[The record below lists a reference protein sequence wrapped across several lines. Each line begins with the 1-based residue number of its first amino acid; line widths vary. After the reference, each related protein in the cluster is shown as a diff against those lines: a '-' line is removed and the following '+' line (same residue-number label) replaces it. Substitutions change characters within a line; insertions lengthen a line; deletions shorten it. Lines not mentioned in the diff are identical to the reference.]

1 MSILA
6 QQRLHELA
14 DVKDELAAR
23 DWFFG
28 TSGNLSIK
36 VDEYPTTFFVSAS
49 GKDKRKR
56 TNEDFLLVDA
66 KGYPV
71 EETPLKP
78 SAETLL
84 HVKIY
89 DRTNAGCSLHV
100 HTIDNNVISEL
111 YGDEGAVTFKGQEII
126 KALGVWEENAEISI
140 PIIPNHAD
148 IPTLAE
154 TFSQYINADQGA
166 ILIRN
171 HGITVWGKNAFE
183 TKKALEA
190 YEFLFSYHVKL
201 LSLKNIYN
209 LHLIN
214 QGGIA
219 NGNNSFTCK

>member
-1 MSILA
+1 MSIMA

-14 DVKDELAAR
+14 DIKDELAER

-28 TSGNLSIK
+28 TSGNLAIK
-36 VDEYPTTFFVSAS
+36 VDQNPTTFFVSAS

-56 TNEDFLLVDA
+56 TNEDFLLVDQHGKPA
-66 KGYPV
+66 
-71 EETPLKP
+71 EETHLKP

-89 DRTNAGCSLHV
+89 ELTNAGCSLHV

-111 YGDEGAVTFKGQEII
+111 YGDEGVISFKGQEII
-126 KALGVWEENAEISI
+126 KALGIWEEDAEITV
-140 PIIPNHAD
+140 PIIPNYAD

-154 TFSQYINADQGA
+154 EFSHHIKGDQGA

-171 HGITVWGKNAFE
+171 PGITVWGKNAFE

-201 LSLKNIYN
+201 LSLKGIKPKV
-209 LHLIN
+209 HL
-214 QGGIA
+214 
-219 NGNNSFTCK
+219 